1 MSLVKCSA
9 LLLYASDPRFS
20 SIPGSESVIGDK
32 PVIGEK
38 LVIGD
43 KPVKEKRA
51 YGVEEVWFDL
61 ALRRMTTTRPV
72 RLLSRSHIS
81 KQQYNIS
88 RNLGIA
94 ATSGDWPPQA
104 HAALQAWL
112 LKKYVYK
119 QKNTLSQLDVAP
131 PQQIQLFSVQEMFDA
146 LNRYLRF
153 GGATTREGHVGM
165 SGRRDLLVKKLPT
178 TATVLGQ
185 TGFNAGHSA
194 VLMLQ
199 SCACAKVVSFELD
212 SAAGTGKRATID
224 AGLRF
229 IELAYPGRHQCLFGR
244 SQETLRDYDG
254 HLFDAFLVDGGHS
267 FSCAYD
273 DLTNARRKTEFDGV
287 VICDDVRL
295 PSAKYEWE
303 KGPTRAWLKAARYG
317 VVKARSADKG
327 LAWGKFLPE
336 LKVKQ
341 ELGINVEEDFN
352 TSMEAEL
359 DSALAEKASLLA
371 VGVLDGGAHA
381 VQVAEVATPAL
392 VALQS
397 DGYEVT
403 DTGKE
408 ALHYSI

>member
-1 MSLVKCSA
+1 VKV
-9 LLLYASDPRFS
+9 LYVFGKMQRPAAICKRPAVS

-51 YGVEEVWFDL
+51 NGVEEVWFDL

-72 RLLSRSHIS
+72 RLLARSHIS
-81 KQQYNIS
+81 KQQINIS

-104 HAALQAWL
+104 QAALQAWL

-153 GGATTREGHVGM
+153 CGATTREGHVGM

-199 SCACAKVVSFELD
+199 SCAGAKVVSFELD
-212 SAAGTGKRATID
+212 SAAGTGK
-224 AGLRF
+224 
-229 IELAYPGRHQCLFGR
+229 
-244 SQETLRDYDG
+244 
-254 HLFDAFLVDGGHS
+254 
-267 FSCAYD
+267 
-273 DLTNARRKTEFDGV
+273 ARR
-287 VICDDVRL
+287 
-295 PSAKYEWE
+295 
-303 KGPTRAWLKAARYG
+303 
-317 VVKARSADKG
+317 
-327 LAWGKFLPE
+327 
-336 LKVKQ
+336 
-341 ELGINVEEDFN
+341 
-352 TSMEAEL
+352 
-359 DSALAEKASLLA
+359 
-371 VGVLDGGAHA
+371 
-381 VQVAEVATPAL
+381 
-392 VALQS
+392 
-397 DGYEVT
+397 
-403 DTGKE
+403 
-408 ALHYSI
+408 